1 MTPRERLNRAL
12 NHQAT
17 ARPPLDI
24 GSTQNTSITKI
35 AYENLR
41 AYLGLRPADEYRV
54 MSKGMQVVEIDEDVR
69 SNLQIDTVPITP
81 SVPESR
87 SAPDSPEGTL
97 TDEWGVVYRPV
108 RKNGRIIYFELH
120 RCPLA
125 ETATPA
131 GLDKIDWPD
140 PDDPGRVRGLREAAG
155 KLRAETDYA
164 LVGHMG
170 DTAIFQ
176 KATFLRGMEAI
187 LMDSVSEP
195 RLFTRILERIL
206 EIQARKMENYL
217 EAVGE
222 YLDVVSI
229 GDDLGTQ
236 NGPLISPEAFRRLI
250 KPYLRDYF
258 QVVKNKT
265 KAKLHL
271 HCCGSIS
278 LLLDDLIEIGVDV
291 INPVQITARDMEP
304 EGLKERF
311 GDRLSF
317 WGGIDTQRTLPCGS
331 PEEVAKET
339 RRIVEIMSRG
349 GGYVVNPVHNI
360 QWDVPPENI
369 VAMCEATCGS
379 GNV

>member
-1 MTPRERLNRAL
+1 
-12 NHQAT
+12 
-17 ARPPLDI
+17 
-24 GSTQNTSITKI
+24 
-35 AYENLR
+35 
-41 AYLGLRPADEYRV
+41 
-54 MSKGMQVVEIDEDVR
+54 
-69 SNLQIDTVPITP
+69 
-81 SVPESR
+81 
-87 SAPDSPEGTL
+87 
-97 TDEWGVVYRPV
+97 
-108 RKNGRIIYFELH
+108 
-120 RCPLA
+120 
-125 ETATPA
+125 
-131 GLDKIDWPD
+131 
-140 PDDPGRVRGLREAAG
+140 LREKAE
-155 KLRAETDYA
+155 KLRAKTDYA

-176 KATFLRGMEAI
+176 KATFLRGMEAF
-187 LMDSVSEP
+187 LVDSVSEP
-195 RLFTRILERIL
+195 RLFMRILERIL

-217 EAVGE
+217 GAVGE

-258 QVVKNKT
+258 QVVRKKS

-317 WGGIDTQRTLPCGS
+317 WGGIDTQRILPCAA
-331 PEEVAKET
+331 PEEVANET

-360 QWDVPPENI
+360 QWDVPPENV
-369 VAMCEATCGS
+369 VAMCEAACGPRE
-379 GNV
+379 G